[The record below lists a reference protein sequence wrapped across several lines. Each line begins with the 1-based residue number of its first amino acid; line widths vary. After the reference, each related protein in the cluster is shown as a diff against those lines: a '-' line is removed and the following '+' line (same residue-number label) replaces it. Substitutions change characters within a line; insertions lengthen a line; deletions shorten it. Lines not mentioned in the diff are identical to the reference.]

1 MDRVVVDGSVAIKWF
16 LTEDYTAEALRI
28 RARYDSD
35 DLVLLVPDLINAE
48 VGNVI
53 WAKRRSRILTTEEAQ
68 TAIDDFRTIEFELTP
83 TSQLLNAAYHLA
95 ADHNITVYDAMYVA
109 LSLREGCRLVTADE
123 DMVKNLGSAYM
134 NVIFVANWS

>member
-16 LTEDYTAEALRI
+16 LTENYTTEALQI

-35 DLVLLVPDLINAE
+35 DLVLLAPDLINAE

-68 TAIDDFRTIEFELTP
+68 TAIGDFRTIEFEFTP
-83 TSQLLNAAYHLA
+83 TSQLLNEAYRLA
-95 ADHNITVYDAMYVA
+95 TDHDITVYDAMYVA
-109 LSLREGCRLVTADE
+109 PSLREGCGLVTADE
-123 DMVKNLGSAYM
+123 DMVKNLGSGNM
-134 NVIFVANWS
+134 SVILVANWS